1 MSERA
6 LRSDTNYVRER
17 IPSEIIENLEIQM
30 KIDCPSC
37 QKSYN
42 IPDEKLPMGKKVSF
56 PCPNCKEK
64 IKLDLR
70 SKGKAFDDAAAEPSV
85 PVKQEDVDAL
95 KERILKTLDDLP
107 AMPQVVIKAREIM
120 ADVNSGVNDVVK
132 ILETDQAITTRILKV
147 ANSAYYGMSGKISTI
162 KHASV
167 ILGYKVIGELITLAS
182 SSGLL
187 DRELGGYNL
196 GSGALWKHSLSVA
209 IGSRILA
216 TRKNSSLEDTS
227 FSAGLIHDAGK
238 LVLDKYIMERKED
251 FEEVMEH
258 GQVTFMAAENRIFGF
273 NHAEIGFDVCD
284 RWSIPEDIAM
294 AIKFHHSPSRSD
306 HNDLAYII
314 HMADAIVNMADELA
328 KMGGMGAGIEA
339 MMYMLDDKVMEF
351 LGLKEEDIKPII
363 EEIEQSVG
371 DMAGEMA

>member
-1 MSERA
+1 
-6 LRSDTNYVRER
+6 
-17 IPSEIIENLEIQM
+17 M

-70 SKGKAFDDAAAEPSV
+70 SKGKESDAVAAEPSA

-95 KERILKTLDDLP
+95 KARILKTLDDLP
-107 AMPQVVIKAREIM
+107 AMPQVVIKAREVI
-120 ADVNSGVNDVVK
+120 ANVDSGVNDVVK

-187 DRELGGYNL
+187 DRELGGYGL
-196 GSGALWKHSLSVA
+196 GSGALWTHSLSVA

-216 TRKNSSLEDTS
+216 ARKNPSLEDTS

-238 LVLDKYIMERKED
+238 LVLDQYVMERKED
-251 FEEVMEH
+251 FEEIMEH
-258 GQVTFMAAENRIFGF
+258 GQVTFMTAENKIFGF
-273 NHAEIGFDVCD
+273 NHAEMGFDVCD
-284 RWSIPEDIAM
+284 RWSIPDDIAT
-294 AIKFHHSPSRSD
+294 AIKYHHAPSRSD
-306 HNDLAYII
+306 NNDLAYII

-339 MMYMLDDKVMEF
+339 VMYMLDDKAMEF
-351 LGLKEEDIKPII
+351 LGLKEEDVKPII